1 MAATFL
7 DRPLDRA
14 VPAGSLPPEPAAVGW
29 LRQDRVVAQFARFV
43 LVGGSAN
50 VVYVGLFLGLAGLG
64 AQAANLVAV
73 VASTALANELHRR
86 LTFRAGDRTGWAAA
100 QWAGG
105 SLAAVGLAVSALTLA
120 AVEVWTASASPV
132 VSIAAVIAVNGL
144 VGLAR
149 FVGLRWV
156 LVVRPGPAAAPAR
169 PDRAAGQA
177 GVRSAVT

>member
-1 MAATFL
+1 MPATLL
-7 DRPLDRA
+7 DRRPDQA
-14 VPAGSLPPEPAAVGW
+14 APGGSLPSRPAAAGW
-29 LRQDRVVAQFARFV
+29 LRRDHVVAQFARFV

-64 AQAANLVAV
+64 DQSANLVGV

-105 SLAAVGLAVSALTLA
+105 SLAAVGLAFSALTLA
-120 AVEVWTASASPV
+120 AVDVWTASASPV
-132 VSIAAVIAVNGL
+132 LSIAAVIAVNGL

-149 FVGLRWV
+149 FAGLRGV
-156 LVVRPGPAAAPAR
+156 LVVRPVAAARVAR
-169 PDRAAGQA
+169 
-177 GVRSAVT
+177 VRTS